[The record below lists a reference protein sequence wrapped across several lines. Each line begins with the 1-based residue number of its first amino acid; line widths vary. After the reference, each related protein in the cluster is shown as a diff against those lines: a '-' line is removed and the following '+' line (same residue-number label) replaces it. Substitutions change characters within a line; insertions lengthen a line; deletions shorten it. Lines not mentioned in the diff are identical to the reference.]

1 MQGFQSL
8 FYPMEEV
15 KERIVQKA
23 EELFQ
28 YYGLRGVTM
37 DDLARALAISKRTI
51 YQLFKDKQELVQHA
65 LQLKM
70 RREQQ
75 NILEV
80 AQQASNAVEEL
91 VIMFQHFRL
100 IISRLNPMV
109 LYELERYFP
118 EVWQE
123 FLRFKNELIRQQV
136 VYNLE
141 RGVAEGYY
149 RPNLWVEV
157 LAVLRVEEVFMAFDP
172 QLFPYDRYHFV
183 EVQEELLRHF
193 IYGIVSAE
201 GAKLIQKYEQEG
213 KLWSSRV

>member
-213 KLWSSRV
+213 KLWSSRI